1 MIGPEKGEG
10 LDESCLKLGAM
21 RQIIGLQKVG

>member
-1 MIGPEKGEG
+1 MIGLEKGEK
-10 LDESCLKLGAM
+10 LEESCLKLGAM

>member
-1 MIGPEKGEG
+1 MIALEKGERLEEG
-10 LDESCLKLGAM
+10 CLKLGAM

>member
-1 MIGPEKGEG
+1 MIVLEKGERS
-10 LDESCLKLGAM
+10 DEGCLKLGAM